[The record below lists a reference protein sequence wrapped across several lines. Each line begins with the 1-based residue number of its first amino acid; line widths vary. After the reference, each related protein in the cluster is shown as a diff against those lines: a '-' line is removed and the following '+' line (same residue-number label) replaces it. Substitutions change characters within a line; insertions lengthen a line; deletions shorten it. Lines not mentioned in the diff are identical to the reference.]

1 MKAFIRL
8 AAFIAVLALFSAA
21 RAADEP
27 PGVGLAADAQDI
39 EEFRLIHADS
49 MTLTRQS
56 DKPQIF
62 KGSVDIVLVDEAGE
76 ETGIKAEKLTIYYEQ
91 DLKKIEKIE
100 AEGQVKISR
109 LGSVATTELAVYR
122 GDKNTMELIINPHV
136 RDSRGELSANKIT
149 VYLETDE
156 VVAEGNVRGI
166 VYTEA
171 FEDVD
176 APKQ

>member
-1 MKAFIRL
+1 MKAFIRF
-8 AAFIAVLALFSAA
+8 AAFIAVLALSSAA

-27 PGVGLAADAQDI
+27 PGAGLAVDAQNI

-62 KGSVDIVLVDEAGE
+62 KGSVDIVLVDKAGE

-122 GDKNTMELIINPHV
+122 GDKSTIELLIDPHV

-156 VVAEGNVRGI
+156 VVAEGDVRGI
-166 VYTEA
+166 VYIDA
-171 FEDVD
+171 FEEIDM
-176 APKQ
+176 PKQ